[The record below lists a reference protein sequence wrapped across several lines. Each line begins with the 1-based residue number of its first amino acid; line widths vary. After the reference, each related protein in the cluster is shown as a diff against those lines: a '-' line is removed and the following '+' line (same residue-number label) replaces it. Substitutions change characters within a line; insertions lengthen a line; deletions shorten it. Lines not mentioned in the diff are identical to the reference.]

1 MSRYQGEPRYPHD
14 SPERM
19 GVLLCNLGTPDAPT
33 PKALR
38 NYLKQFLSDPRV
50 VEAPRWIWW
59 FVLNVFILNTR
70 PKRSAALYRKVW
82 TDEGSPLLT
91 ISRRQEAALQK
102 ALDATFT
109 GPVQVALAMNYGSP
123 SIPDGLRRLR
133 EAGCRRILVLPLYPQ
148 YSAATTASVFDA
160 VTRELQ
166 TWRWQPELR
175 FIHQYHDHP
184 GYIGALAARIREHWQ
199 AFGEPERL
207 LFSFHGIP
215 KQYLLDGD
223 PYHCHCRKTARLT
236 AERLDLDADRW
247 AVGFQS
253 RVGPKEWLKPYT
265 DHLLADWGKKGPA
278 NVHVVCPGFAADCL
292 ETLDEIA
299 REARDTFLEAGG
311 EAFRYI
317 DALNDDAEH
326 IRALTDLVRLHT
338 QGWPETDPGWNE
350 EVDVDRREG
359 RKERARALGAKQ

>member
-1 MSRYQGEPRYPHD
+1 MSRYQGERNYPHD
-14 SPERM
+14 SPERL

-50 VEAPRWIWW
+50 VETPRWIWRL
-59 FVLNVFILNTR
+59 VLHGVILNTR
-70 PKRSAALYRKVW
+70 PKRSAALYQRVW
-82 TDEGSPLLT
+82 TETGSPLLLF
-91 ISRRQEAALQK
+91 SRRQEIALQK
-102 ALDATFT
+102 ALDETFP
-109 GPVQVALAMNYGSP
+109 GPARVALAMSYGSP

-133 EAGCRRILVLPLYPQ
+133 EAGCRRILILPLYPQ

-166 TWRWQPELR
+166 TWRWLPELR
-175 FIHQYHDHP
+175 FVNGYHDHP
-184 GYIGALAARIREHWQ
+184 GYTDALAAKIREHQQ

-223 PYHCHCRKTARLT
+223 PYHCQCRTTARLV
-236 AERLDLDADRW
+236 AERLELEAGQW
-247 AVGFQS
+247 SVGFQS

-265 DHLLADWGKKGPA
+265 DHLLKDWGKKGPA
-278 NVHVVCPGFAADCL
+278 KVHTVCPGFSVDCL

-299 REARDTFLEAGG
+299 REARDAFLEAGG
-311 EAFRYI
+311 EEFRYI
-317 DALNDDAEH
+317 SALNDDADH
-326 IRALTDLVRLHT
+326 IQALADVVRLHT
-338 QGWPETDPGWNE
+338 QGWPEADPAWDENQ
-350 EVDVDRREG
+350 DRDRREN
-359 RKERARALGAKQ
+359 RKQRAKTLGAK